1 MKRTPMSQKSKTII
15 VVGMLDSIHVAR
27 WMDSV
32 KHLPYRYILFPSSP
46 HRRVHPSL
54 RTLISS
60 KSELSVI
67 ELSVFLRVL
76 ALPLWILDRFMA
88 NRVRAWIL
96 RRYIST
102 SHASLVHAIELQNA
116 GYVSRRACESLDVPL
131 YVTNWGSDIYWFSRF
146 KNHEVELKK
155 LMERAN
161 YYSAEC
167 FRDHQL
173 ATSMGFSGKFFPV
186 IPNAGG
192 IDQGL
197 LTELVTT
204 PTSERRVVLIKGYTN
219 FVGRADIAL
228 DAVRLLDSELAGYEV
243 VVYSATLKAQQLVR
257 HMRKTTDI
265 NIRSIPKKKLS
276 HREMVALFSSARIYV
291 GISDSDGISTS
302 MLEAMATGCFP
313 IQTTTACVDEWIEDG
328 VSGLF
333 IHQIEAE
340 GISEAMRKALV
351 DDNLVN
357 SAAAI
362 NQLTTRKK
370 LDQETIRDTVS
381 EYYPEILRNVA
392 RASVNEEAAE

>member
-1 MKRTPMSQKSKTII
+1 
-15 VVGMLDSIHVAR
+15 
-27 WMDSV
+27 
-32 KHLPYRYILFPSSP
+32 
-46 HRRVHPSL
+46 
-54 RTLISS
+54 
-60 KSELSVI
+60 
-67 ELSVFLRVL
+67 
-76 ALPLWILDRFMA
+76 
-88 NRVRAWIL
+88 
-96 RRYIST
+96 
-102 SHASLVHAIELQNA
+102 
-116 GYVSRRACESLDVPL
+116 
-131 YVTNWGSDIYWFSRF
+131 
-146 KNHEVELKK
+146 
-155 LMERAN
+155 
-161 YYSAEC
+161 
-167 FRDHQL
+167 
-173 ATSMGFSGKFFPV
+173 MGFSGKFFPV

-276 HREMVALFSSARIYV
+276 HREMVALFSSARIYA

-362 NQLTTRKK
+362 NQLTTREK
-370 LDQETIRDTVS
+370 LDQETIKDTVS
-381 EYYPEILRNVA
+381 EYYPEILRNGA
-392 RASVNEEAAE
+392 RASANEEAAE